1 MELSNQSRLVHSART
16 ASGGVI
22 GTMAVAGARTPVEG
36 AVAAA
41 AAMPDGGTEASSAGD
56 DGNNTG
62 SIDD

>member
-16 ASGGVI
+16 AAGGI
-22 GTMAVAGARTPVEG
+22 TGTTAVAGARTPVEG

-41 AAMPDGGTEASSAGD
+41 AAMQDGGTEASSAGD